1 MGNAAHSKLG
11 RSVCTVRI
19 SGNFPYSVL
28 LFKTHTF
35 CRRRLVHFPQHHRAP
50 LQSHQGTLYPE
61 EEVETDSAERNGILA
76 VDICMVLSGM
86 GTELLTKGLLWQDK
100 HSLYCLY
107 SRNLSVICRQLYR
120 QAKCFLYGHHL
131 H

>member
-19 SGNFPYSVL
+19 SGNFPYPVL

-35 CRRRLVHFPQHHRAP
+35 CRRRLVHFPLSIIGLIFNPIRARYIQKKKWKQI
-50 LQSHQGTLYPE
+50 LLNE
-61 EEVETDSAERNGILA
+61 MEILA

-86 GTELLTKGLLWQDK
+86 GTELLTEE
-100 HSLYCLY
+100 
-107 SRNLSVICRQLYR
+107 LSMAGQT
-120 QAKCFLYGHHL
+120 FLILPILPKSFSHL
-131 H
+131 